1 MKKIYSLYTVG
12 FALVLA
18 SGILLSNPPTVLAA
32 DCNAKCQYGSNIYVS
47 GAKCSCEDN
56 VGCTYTNSQGESFT
70 QKCATKN
77 GDEFEIESPPA
88 N

>member
-1 MKKIYSLYTVG
+1 MKKIYSLYAVG
-12 FALVLA
+12 IALVLA
-18 SGILLSNPPTVLAA
+18 SGMLLSNPPIVFAA
-32 DCNAKCQYGSNIYVS
+32 ECNAKCQYGSNIYVS

-56 VGCTYTNSQGESFT
+56 VGCTYTDDKGQSFT

-77 GDEFEIESPPA
+77 SDEFELEAPPV

>member
-12 FALVLA
+12 IALVLA
-18 SGILLSNPPTVLAA
+18 SGILLSKPPTVLAA
-32 DCNAKCQYGSNIYVS
+32 DCTAYCQYGSNIRVT
-47 GAKCSCEDN
+47 GTTCSCQDN
-56 VGCTYTNSQGESFT
+56 VGCTFTNSQGTFT

-77 GDEFEIESPPA
+77 GDEIGPEEPIG